1 MSVPVKILMTIKGDV
16 VTKGYPYES
25 SMSGGTPNSKTLYI
39 ALNTPM
45 ATAYLLSAADIKKA
59 DAKRG
64 DIASIL
70 GKPAVVERSND
81 YAEAKGTVFAE
92 NYDDAVAKGVIE
104 KNVTFLFDQLFAD
117 KKNLFISPDMYT
129 IYDSS
134 LVSWERKGQSK
145 PEIIMNVSFSLA
157 KGDKIGFIQKNRLSC
172 KGKRE
177 NLRASLESVLGIKM
191 KKAKPT
197 GKVARRLVPPKPK
210 TRRGR
215 RYLPQYNYNYGFPG
229 YNPYGPPRIAY
240 DSQGR
245 PYLPSPSSETDS
257 ANSRSDRRRL
267 SDGSER
273 PAMRRRRLVGG
284 SGSRRRTMKKHMKQ
298 AK

>member
-16 VTKGYPYES
+16 VTKGYPYET
-25 SMSGGTPNSKTLYI
+25 SMSGGSPNSKTLYI

-45 ATAYLLSAADIKKA
+45 AVAYLLSAADIKKA

-70 GKPAVVERSND
+70 GKPGVVERSND

-92 NYDDAVAKGVIE
+92 NYDDAVTKGVIE
-104 KNVTFLFDQLFAD
+104 KNVKFLFDQLFAD

-134 LVSWERKGQSK
+134 LVSWEKKGQTK
-145 PEIIMNVSFSLA
+145 PEITMNVSFSLA
-157 KGDKIGFIQKNRLSC
+157 KGEKIGFIQKNRLSC

-177 NLRASLESVLGIKM
+177 NLRASLDSVLGIKM
-191 KKAKPT
+191 KKAKPS

-229 YNPYGPPRIAY
+229 YNPYGPQRIAY

-245 PYLPSPSSETDS
+245 PYIPSPSSDTDS
-257 ANSRSDRRRL
+257 ASSRSDRR
-267 SDGSER
+267 
-273 PAMRRRRLVGG
+273 AIRRRRLAG
-284 SGSRRRTMKKHMKQ
+284 GSRRRTMKKHMKHR
-298 AK
+298 K